1 MPKISLAVFLAFAVV
16 STSFAAEPWEP
27 VWSFDTHG

>member
-1 MPKISLAVFLAFAVV
+1 MPKISFAVFLAFAVV
-16 STSFAAEPWEP
+16 TASFAAEPWQP